1 MPQGKNE
8 MKTAQHQTHNNLFL
22 LQISTL
28 LKNEVSNTTNTT
40 NISFLETIILESKGI
55 ITINEVTI
63 FCNIWAILSKGILPM
78 EIIVWQR
85 NA

>member
-1 MPQGKNE
+1 